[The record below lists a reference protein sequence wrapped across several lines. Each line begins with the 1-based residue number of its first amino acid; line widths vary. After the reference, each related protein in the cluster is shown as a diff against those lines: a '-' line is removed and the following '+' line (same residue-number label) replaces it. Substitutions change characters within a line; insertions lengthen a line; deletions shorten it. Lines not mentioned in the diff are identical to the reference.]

1 MIKVS
6 IKNLNKLKKKKK
18 TVSVEYIF
26 LKMWPA
32 DLQLPPE
39 STFVVHIAVFLSL
52 ILSVLPTPKYL
63 PTVY

>member
-6 IKNLNKLKKKKK
+6 IKNLNKLKKKK
-18 TVSVEYIF
+18 VSVEYMF

>member
-1 MIKVS
+1 MQ
-6 IKNLNKLKKKKK
+6 
-18 TVSVEYIF
+18 
-26 LKMWPA
+26 PA

-52 ILSVLPTPKYL
+52 TLSVLPTPKYL

>member
-1 MIKVS
+1 MIKIS
-6 IKNLNKLKKKKK
+6 IKNLNKLKKL
-18 TVSVEYIF
+18 VSVEYMF

-39 STFVVHIAVFLSL
+39 STFMVHIAVFLSL
-52 ILSVLPTPKYL
+52 FLSVLPTPKYL

>member
-1 MIKVS
+1 MIKIN
-6 IKNLNKLKKKKK
+6 IKNLNKLKKI
-18 TVSVEYIF
+18 VSVEYMF
-26 LKMWPA
+26 LKMQPA

-52 ILSVLPTPKYL
+52 TLSVLPTPKYL